1 MKHCGIIIKDEMVAF
16 DIPARIWKKESVQG
30 RISSFLGYVF
40 GLESRIMHIN
50 ILSVTK
56 ETAFLK
62 VYLSYI

>member
-16 DIPARIWKKESVQG
+16 DIPAGIWKKESVQG
-30 RISSFLGYVF
+30 RISSFLGYIF

-50 ILSVTK
+50 ILSVAK

-62 VYLSYI
+62 VNLSYI